1 MNILDE
7 IFVFDPLSRDE
18 LRKFARLHMKD
29 VAIRLAERGVSLG
42 VTDASL
48 DLILQE
54 AYDPVSNHFVFL
66 SFLFR
71 VYLARGCAHY
81 GLL

>member
-1 MNILDE
+1 MNRLDE
-7 IFVFDPLSRDE
+7 IVVFYPLSRDE

-29 VAIRLAERGVSLG
+29 VAIRLVERGVSLG
-42 VTDASL
+42 VIDAAL
-48 DLILQE
+48 DLVLQE

-71 VYLARGCAHY
+71 IYLARGCARY
-81 GLL
+81 GFL